1 MDKNKESEREIL
13 FYFLINLKIKSYV
26 SRIKQ
31 MESKARTR
39 VFIELSKL
47 KWSKLLAMLNAED
60 GLKHN

>member
-1 MDKNKESEREIL
+1 
-13 FYFLINLKIKSYV
+13 
-26 SRIKQ
+26 

-47 KWSKLLAMLNAED
+47 KWRSKLLAKLNAED